1 MINATDSKGT
11 FYILNKKDRTPII
24 FIHGVGLD
32 HSIWDPQINEFDN
45 TVLIYDILGHGKT
58 PLNKNDLSF
67 DDFSD
72 QIINLID
79 ELKFNKVH
87 LVLSLIHI

>member
-45 TVLIYDILGHGKT
+45 KE
-58 PLNKNDLSF
+58 KF
-67 DDFSD
+67 DKSKPVTQWERQNTLDC
-72 QIINLID
+72 
-79 ELKFNKVH
+79 
-87 LVLSLIHI
+87 

>member
-1 MINATDSKGT
+1 MIQCNYSKGT

-32 HSIWDPQINEFDN
+32 HEIWEPQINEFDN

-58 PLNKNDLSF
+58 PLENK
-67 DDFSD
+67 
-72 QIINLID
+72 
-79 ELKFNKVH
+79 KFKF
-87 LVLSLIHI
+87 

>member
-1 MINATDSKGT
+1 M
-11 FYILNKKDRTPII
+11 
-24 FIHGVGLD
+24 GLD
-32 HSIWDPQINEFDN
+32 HSYGILQINEFDN
-45 TVLIYDILGHGKT
+45 TVLIYDILGHKT

-79 ELKFNKVH
+79 D
-87 LVLSLIHI
+87 